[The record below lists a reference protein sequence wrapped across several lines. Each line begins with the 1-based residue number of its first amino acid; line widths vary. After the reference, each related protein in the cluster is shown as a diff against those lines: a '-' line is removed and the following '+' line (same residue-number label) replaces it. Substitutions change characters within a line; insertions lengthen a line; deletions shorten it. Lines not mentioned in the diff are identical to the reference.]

1 MAVKFKK
8 VRQISLKEK
17 IVLNFLLLS
26 IGTIIIVATYS
37 FYTSRNALLNRT
49 FEQLTSVRTVKKNQM
64 ENFFTDRIRDIKLI
78 TVSEDVQRLFL
89 MLKDHYSKPNS
100 KYIDQ
105 LTVEEQQI
113 NIEYNRY
120 LSRYLNSCGY
130 YDNLMIVN
138 TEGHLLNI
146 KTTDK
151 QQDNLI
157 KYDSLKNYSLNELW
171 QNILKTQK
179 PIIQDFKLDKNSKQA
194 MLYIGAPVF
203 NNIHKLTGM
212 VVLAISFEAINGIM
226 YENNPHNGL
235 GITGETYLVGNDFLM
250 RTNSRFHKNS
260 LLNTKVK
267 TEASI
272 NAFNNKE
279 ETKILKD
286 YRNIEVLS
294 AYTNLNI
301 NNLNWVI
308 IAEIDLSEAMI
319 PVYNLRNNTIL
330 MSVLISVILF
340 ISALLI
346 SIKITSPLIKL
357 KNAAIKIGQG
367 NFNEHLEIKSND
379 EIGALT
385 ESFNIMMN
393 QLEQQNIELEKERSL
408 RLSSVIDGQEIERQ
422 RLSRELHDGLGQ
434 FLVAVRLRL
443 ESLMYSDQSKIINN
457 IESIKLQFDNIIEE
471 VKRMSYDL
479 MPAVLDEF
487 GLVNAIRN
495 LCEEIES
502 RNNITVKYTYN
513 IEGDKLNRKVNTYIF
528 RMVQEGMNNIVKH
541 AKATNINI
549 ELLNKDC
556 NINLLIEDNGIGFN
570 IEERISTPNTNGI
583 YNMRERANLLSGK
596 LEITSKQG
604 IGTRITA
611 VIPINEI

>member
-1 MAVKFKK
+1 MVVKFKK

-17 IVLNFLLLS
+17 IILNFLLLS
-26 IGTIIIVATYS
+26 IGTIVIVASYS

-49 FEQLTSVRTVKKNQM
+49 FEQLTSVRTVKKNQI

-100 KYIDQ
+100 NYTDQ
-105 LTVEEQQI
+105 LTIEEQQI
-113 NIEYNRY
+113 NVEYNRY

-138 TEGHLLNI
+138 TEGNLLNI

-151 QQDNLI
+151 QQENLI
-157 KYDSLKNYSLNELW
+157 KYDNLKNYSLNDLW

-179 PIIQDFKLDKNSKQA
+179 PVIQDFKIDTNSKQA

-203 NNIHKLTGM
+203 NSIHKLTGM
-212 VVLAISFEAINGIM
+212 VVLSISFEAINGIM

-235 GITGETYLVGNDFLM
+235 GITGESYLVGSDFLM

-267 TEASI
+267 TEATL
-272 NAFNNKE
+272 NAFNSKE
-279 ETKILKD
+279 GTKILRD

-294 AYTNLNI
+294 AFTNLNI

-330 MSVLISVILF
+330 MSVLISIILF

-357 KNAAIKIGQG
+357 KNATIMIGHG
-367 NFNEHLEIKSND
+367 KFNEQLEIKSND

-385 ESFNIMMN
+385 ESFNIMMS
-393 QLEQQNIELEKERSL
+393 QLEQQNIELENEKSL

-422 RLSRELHDGLGQ
+422 RLSREIHDGLGQ
-434 FLVAVRLRL
+434 FLIAIRLRL
-443 ESLMYSDQSKIINN
+443 EGLMYSDQTKMIKN

-495 LCEEIES
+495 LCEEIEN
-502 RNNITVKYTYN
+502 RNNIVVNYTHN
-513 IEGDKLNRKVNTYIF
+513 IEGVKLNKKINTYIF
-528 RMVQEGMNNIVKH
+528 RIVQEGINNIVKH
-541 AKATNINI
+541 AQATVINI
-549 ELLNKDC
+549 ELIDKD
-556 NINLLIEDNGIGFN
+556 NFINLIIEDNGIGFN

-583 YNMRERANLLSGK
+583 YNMRERANLLDGK
-596 LEITSKQG
+596 LEISSN
-604 IGTRITA
+604 IGTGTKITA
-611 VIPINEI
+611 IIPINEI